1 MKSAKLGLLLAVTTF
16 ASMLSISSCS
26 NAPEDFWEPICDS
39 TPFAPDTHC
48 LKQFDAGT
56 DAESDGGSEGGA
68 GGSGGASAKEDPG
81 LDPTSIFRPDAC
93 QTECVP
99 EAEGPNA
106 AGWDDRPVMV
116 WIGPS
121 SELEKQNCEVGEAWQ
136 KWVGYDKLVANPAKC
151 DACACLPEGTC
162 TDLPETIE
170 IRSGKCGISNVE
182 STPFDGPP
190 NWDGSCTSANA
201 MPAGKLCNGVPCAQS
216 VSTSALPGPTNESC
230 TPTTEKPN
238 ASIGKHE
245 WLEGVVVCGA
255 DSPGNCGVKAERCVP
270 SLKEGWLRCVWQE
283 GKHNECPGNYD
294 DFAPRYVY
302 QDNPIDDR
310 GCSSCECGAPKDG
323 ICLGSLRVY
332 SDALCSTELNNNL
345 LSSIKPFCV
354 DLTVPG
360 LALGSKTITN
370 LSYVPGT
377 CSVTGGEPVGTAIPN
392 NNEVT
397 TICCAA
403 PKPPTKD
410 VPW

>member
-1 MKSAKLGLLLAVTTF
+1 MKSAKLGLLLAFIAF
-16 ASMLSISSCS
+16 ASMVSMSSCS

-56 DAESDGGSEGGA
+56 DANSE
-68 GGSGGASAKEDPG
+68 GGSGGSGGEAPG
-81 LDPTSIFRPDAC
+81 LNPSSVFRPDAC

-106 AGWDDRPVMV
+106 GDWEDRPVMV
-116 WIGPS
+116 WIGPI
-121 SELEKQNCEVGEAWQ
+121 SELKDQQCDVGETYE
-136 KWVGYDKLVANPAKC
+136 KFTGYDKLVAPPAKC

-162 TDLPETIE
+162 TDLPDSIV
-170 IRSGKCGISNVE
+170 IRSGKCGASNVE

-216 VSTSALPGPTNESC
+216 VSASALPGPTNESC

-238 ASIGKHE
+238 ATIEKHE
-245 WLEGVVVCGA
+245 WLEGVLVCGA
-255 DSPGNCGVKAERCVP
+255 DSPGNCGVDAERCVP
-270 SLKEGWLRCVWQE
+270 SLKDGWLRCVWQA
-283 GKHNECPGNYD
+283 GKHNECPSNYND
-294 DFAPRYVY
+294 YPPRHVY

-310 GCSSCECGAPKDG
+310 GCSACECGAPKDG
-323 ICLGSLRVY
+323 ICVGSFSIY
-332 SDALCSTELNNNL
+332 SN
-345 LSSIKPFCV
+345 SSCVNEFVKIPIASVGPSCV
-354 DLTVPG
+354 DLVPPG

-377 CSVTGGEPVGTAIPN
+377 CAATGGEPIGTLIPN
-392 NNEVT
+392 DTEGSGVK
-397 TICCAA
+397 TICCRA
-403 PKPPTKD
+403 PGP
-410 VPW
+410 VPLPNLQ